1 MKKNNNKDV
10 LKKKNDKFERGN
22 LCYLYYK
29 DYFKDYYM
37 NDENVNE
44 NYFEEKNSNIIK
56 SSKKNK
62 ITSENKLEFIDQTFV
77 LKTIYPG
84 LLIGS
89 GYSHII
95 NNEDVFKLGLEFDY
109 TTGLPIIN
117 GSSVK
122 GLLRSMFYVKK
133 DKSDPDFEENNKKNI
148 AKLDYINSI
157 LKTSIKDKK
166 VNVICA
172 KELHMNTFEQLTD
185 EIFEGKK
192 DNKPLNIYDRD
203 IFFDAVIDVE
213 NTKAQYILG
222 EDYIT
227 PHKNPIKNPTPIK
240 FLKVMPDVAWCF
252 QFDLKKGILS
262 KEQKKELFKSILID
276 LGIGAKTNV
285 GYGALVD

>member
-1 MKKNNNKDV
+1 
-10 LKKKNDKFERGN
+10 
-22 LCYLYYK
+22 
-29 DYFKDYYM
+29 
-37 NDENVNE
+37 
-44 NYFEEKNSNIIK
+44 
-56 SSKKNK
+56 
-62 ITSENKLEFIDQTFV
+62 
-77 LKTIYPG
+77 
-84 LLIGS
+84 
-89 GYSHII
+89 
-95 NNEDVFKLGLEFDY
+95 
-109 TTGLPIIN
+109 
-117 GSSVK
+117 
-122 GLLRSMFYVKK
+122 
-133 DKSDPDFEENNKKNI
+133 
-148 AKLDYINSI
+148 
-157 LKTSIKDKK
+157 
-166 VNVICA
+166 
-172 KELHMNTFEQLTD
+172 MNTFEQLTD